1 MSDFSVFAD
10 REREGWQDTEIVGA
24 YVDLFGPV
32 TRSVGEAIAD
42 RLEANEKNIL
52 DLCCG
57 QGDLTALLADSGA
70 DVVGLDFSPVMLA
83 RAKEAAPSVPFQQGD
98 AADLP
103 FADEAFDAVVCNF
116 GMMHL
121 PDQPKALT
129 EIKRVLRPGG
139 RFIMATWAAPDASPA
154 FGTVFGS
161 IKAFAD
167 MSVVPPQPDLFQ
179 FARPDEAKG
188 LMRSAGMALVSHETV
203 TPTWDLEAPTDLFRI
218 FLDATVGARMLIR
231 SQDPETIN
239 KIRSRVDQIVAE
251 KFKAVSGYSVPVSVA
266 VITAVRS

>member
-1 MSDFSVFAD
+1 MSDFTVFAD
-10 REREGWQDTEIVGA
+10 REREGWQDSGIVEA
-24 YVDLFGPV
+24 YIDLFGPV
-32 TRSVGEAIAD
+32 TRSVGEAIAERVD
-42 RLEANEKNIL
+42 TQGKRIL

-57 QGDLTALLADSGA
+57 QGDLTALLAERGGE
-70 DVVGLDFSPVMLA
+70 VVGLDFSPLMLEKA
-83 RAKEAAPSVPFQQGD
+83 EEAVPDVTFQQGD

-103 FADEAFDAVVCNF
+103 FAEKSFDSVVCNF

-121 PDQPKALT
+121 PDQPKVLT

-154 FGTVFGS
+154 FGTVFGA

-179 FARPDEAKG
+179 FARREDAER
-188 LMRSAGMALVSHETV
+188 LIEEAGMTLHSHETV
-203 TPTWDLEAPTDLFRI
+203 TPTWEMDAPTGLFQI

-231 SQDPETIN
+231 SQSQDTIE
-239 KIRSRVDQIVAE
+239 KMRSKVDQTVEE
-251 KFKAVSGYSVPVSVA
+251 KFKATQGYSVPVPVA
-266 VITAVRS
+266 VVTAARE